1 MCRDKYII
9 LYKKKIFIVF
19 NKMIIIYRLS
29 QQMNR
34 LNFLPTPPL
43 PFTGSFESE
52 PDGGWR
58 KMKGAAKWMV
68 FDFDLFAFSKEKKER
83 LFQPH
88 RAEIEHN
95 WFIARPD
102 CHGMIE
108 KENMIYIEKL
118 GCCIKYI
125 KEQYLMQQPGFLI

>member
-1 MCRDKYII
+1 
-9 LYKKKIFIVF
+9 
-19 NKMIIIYRLS
+19 
-29 QQMNR
+29 MNR

-68 FDFDLFAFSKEKKER
+68 FKGGKLYSRGVYQSCLAWLYNQPYFDFDFDLFAFSKEKKER

-108 KENMIYIEKL
+108 KENMIYIENP

-125 KEQYLMQQPGFLI
+125 KEQYFMQQPGFLI

>member
-1 MCRDKYII
+1 
-9 LYKKKIFIVF
+9 
-19 NKMIIIYRLS
+19 MIIIYRLS

-68 FDFDLFAFSKEKKER
+68 FKGGKLY
-83 LFQPH
+83 
-88 RAEIEHN
+88 N

-102 CHGMIE
+102 CHGMKKADIVE
-108 KENMIYIEKL
+108 KKRKRDFSNHT
-118 GCCIKYI
+118 
-125 KEQYLMQQPGFLI
+125 EQK